1 MSTKREAQS
10 RSRREEYAEATWQ
23 AVVTAAREL
32 FADAGYSRTTVEQ
45 IARRARVSPATVYAQ
60 CGGKQGLL
68 KTLMDSWTAGP
79 LVLEIIEACNAAP
92 SATEK
97 LDVLADGYVA
107 IYRASG
113 DIIRIVT
120 DAAAAASVAA
130 EFLETA
136 AARHHEALLTI
147 VRQIRE
153 TGDLRKEIS
162 DQDAARIIYY
172 HFHFAQFTLAAD
184 TFGWGEAR
192 ARDWIRQRVENALL
206 TREGDRR

>member
-1 MSTKREAQS
+1 MSTESEAQS

-23 AVVTAAREL
+23 AVVAAAREL
-32 FADAGYSRTTVEQ
+32 FAETGYSRTTVEQ

-79 LVLEIIEACNAAP
+79 LVLEIIEACAAAP

-97 LDVLADGYVA
+97 LNVLADGYVA

-113 DIIRIVT
+113 DIVRIVT
-120 DAAAAASVAA
+120 NAAAAAPGAA

-136 AARHHEALLTI
+136 NARHHEALLAI
-147 VRQIRE
+147 VAQVRE
-153 TGDLRKEIS
+153 TGKLKEEIS
-162 DQDAARIIYY
+162 DEDAARIIYY
-172 HFHFAQFTLAAD
+172 HFRFEQFTLAAE
-184 TFGWGEAR
+184 TFEWGEER
-192 ARDWIRQRVENALL
+192 ARDWIRERVQNTLL
-206 TREGDRR
+206 TA

>member
-1 MSTKREAQS
+1 MSTESEAQS

-23 AVVTAAREL
+23 AVVAAAREL
-32 FADAGYSRTTVEQ
+32 FAETGYSRTTVEQ

-79 LVLEIIEACNAAP
+79 LVLEIIEACAATP

-97 LDVLADGYVA
+97 LHVLADGYVA

-120 DAAAAASVAA
+120 DAAAAAPGAA

-136 AARHHEALLTI
+136 NARHHEALIEI
-147 VRQIRE
+147 VAQIRK
-153 TGDLRKEIS
+153 TGDLKKGLS
-162 DQDAARIIYY
+162 DEDAARIIYW
-172 HFHFAQFTLAAD
+172 HFRFEQFELAAHN
-184 TFGWGEAR
+184 FGWGEDR
-192 ARDWIRQRVENALL
+192 ARDWIRERVELALL
-206 TREGDRR
+206 DT

>member
-1 MSTKREAQS
+1 MSTESEAQS

-23 AVVTAAREL
+23 AVVAAAREL
-32 FADAGYSRTTVEQ
+32 FAETGYSRTTVEQ

-79 LVLEIIEACNAAP
+79 LVLEIIEACAAAQ

-97 LDVLADGYVA
+97 LNVLADGYVA

-113 DIIRIVT
+113 DIVRIVT
-120 DAAAAASVAA
+120 NAAAAAPGAA

-136 AARHHEALLTI
+136 NARHHEALLAI
-147 VRQIRE
+147 VAQVRE
-153 TGDLRKEIS
+153 TGKLKEEIS
-162 DQDAARIIYY
+162 DEDAARIIYY
-172 HFHFAQFTLAAD
+172 HFRFEQFTLAAE
-184 TFGWGEAR
+184 TFEWGEER

-206 TREGDRR
+206 TV

>member
-1 MSTKREAQS
+1 MSTESEAQS
-10 RSRREEYAEATWQ
+10 RSRREEYAAATWQ
-23 AVVTAAREL
+23 AVVAAAREL
-32 FADAGYSRTTVEQ
+32 FAETGYSRTTVEQ

-79 LVLEIIEACNAAP
+79 LVLEIIEACAAAP

-97 LDVLADGYVA
+97 LNVLADGYVA

-113 DIIRIVT
+113 DIVRIVT
-120 DAAAAASVAA
+120 NAAAAAPGAA

-136 AARHHEALLTI
+136 NARHHEALLAI
-147 VRQIRE
+147 VAQVRE
-153 TGDLRKEIS
+153 TGKLKEEIS
-162 DQDAARIIYY
+162 DEDAARIIYY
-172 HFHFAQFTLAAD
+172 HFRFEQFTLAAE
-184 TFGWGEAR
+184 TFEWGEER

-206 TREGDRR
+206 TV